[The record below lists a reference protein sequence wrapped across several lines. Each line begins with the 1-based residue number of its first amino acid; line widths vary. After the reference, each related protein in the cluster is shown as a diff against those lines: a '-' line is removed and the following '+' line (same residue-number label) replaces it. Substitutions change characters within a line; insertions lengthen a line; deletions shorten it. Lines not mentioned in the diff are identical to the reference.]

1 MKLTRVSLVGAII
14 AAGALVLS
22 GCAAGGGSEIQAG
35 TTLTAVE
42 NSAFTGANGNTADG
56 NTTYNNN
63 INYMTSSGF
72 NYYDNTPKLVKN
84 TKFGTY
90 TVVSKSPLTIK
101 YTIADGVKWSDGA
114 PVDAADMLLAW
125 AANISKYNDAKGQV
139 NFTSAAAGGG
149 LDGVTAVPKISDNN
163 KSITLVYS
171 KDFVDWETAFA
182 VGMPA
187 HIVYEEAFPAVKDAT
202 KAKAALIKAIQGD
215 DTATLVKLAK
225 VWGHGFDMTSTPSDK
240 KLLVSDGPY
249 TITKLV
255 KDQYITLTANK
266 DYNWGPLPKLS
277 QITVRFI
284 QDPTAQV
291 QALQNGE
298 VSVISGQANADT
310 VAAIKASTGIS
321 STTTPTATY
330 EHIDLTFN
338 NGGPFDP
345 ATYGGDASKA
355 LLVRQAFLKTLPRQ
369 DIVDKLIKPI
379 QSDAKLDD
387 SQTFLPGAAGYT
399 ESVANNGSADYAK
412 VDIAGA
418 KALLAQAGVTG
429 PVNVKFMYGKS
440 NTRRA
445 SEFALIQAS
454 ANQAGFNVI
463 DKGDDTWGQ
472 KLGDGTYDAVLFA
485 WQFTSL
491 AVTGTQTQIQTG
503 GGNNF
508 NGYSNK
514 DADAAFTKLTGE
526 YDATK
531 QQALLAQVD
540 KDLWADAY
548 GVTIFQFPEVTA
560 WSNKVK
566 NVSDNPLS
574 PSVFWNFFDWTST
587 TKTSTK

>member
-22 GCAAGGGSEIQAG
+22 GCAAGGGSEIQQG
-35 TTLTAVE
+35 TILTAVE

-90 TVVSKSPLTIK
+90 TVESKSPLTIK
-101 YTIADGVKWSDGA
+101 YTVADGVKWSDGT
-114 PVDAADMLLAW
+114 PVDAADMMLDW
-125 AANISKYNDAKGQV
+125 AANISKYNDPKGDV

-149 LDGVTAVPKISDNN
+149 LDLVTDVPKISDNN
-163 KSITLVYS
+163 KSVTIVYS
-171 KDFVDWETAFA
+171 KDFVDWETAFG

-187 HIVYEEAFPAVKDAT
+187 HIVYEEAFPKVKDAQ
-202 KAKAALIKAIQGD
+202 KAKDALVKAIQTD
-215 DTATLVKLAK
+215 DKATMVKLAK

-249 TITKLV
+249 QITKLV
-255 KDQYITLTANK
+255 KDQYVTLKANK

-298 VSVISGQANADT
+298 VSVISGQADADT
-310 VAAIKASTGIS
+310 VAALKASTGIS
-321 STTTPTATY
+321 QTTTSTATY

-345 ATYGGDASKA
+345 ATYGGDATKA
-355 LLVRQAFLKTLPRQ
+355 LEVRQAFLKTIPRQ

-379 QSDAKLDD
+379 QDSAKLDD
-387 SQTFLPGAAGYT
+387 SQTFLPGSAGYA
-399 ESVANNGSADYAK
+399 ESVADNGSADYAT

-418 KALLAQAGVTG
+418 KALLAQAGV
-429 PVNVKFMYGKS
+429 PNPSVKFMYGKS

-454 ANQAGFNVI
+454 AAQAGFNVI
-463 DKGDDTWGQ
+463 DAGDDTWGQ

-491 AVTGTQTQIQTG
+491 AVTGTQTQIQTD

-514 DADAAFTKLTGE
+514 DADDAFNKLTGE
-526 YDATK
+526 YDASK

-574 PSVFWNFFDWTST
+574 PSVFWNFFDWTSSV
-587 TKTSTK
+587 KTSTK

>member
-14 AAGALVLS
+14 AAGALVLT
-22 GCAAGGGSEIQAG
+22 GCAAGGGSEIQEG

-42 NSAFTGANGNTADG
+42 NSPFTSANGNTSDG

-90 TVVSKSPLTIK
+90 TVESKSPLTIK

-114 PVDAADMLLAW
+114 PVDASDLMLAW
-125 AANISKYNDAKGQV
+125 AANITKYNDPKGV
-139 NFTSAAAGGG
+139 NFTSALAGSG
-149 LDGVTAVPKISDNN
+149 LDLVTAVPKISDNN
-163 KSITLVYS
+163 KSVTLVYS
-171 KDFVDWETAFA
+171 KDFVDWETAFG

-187 HIVYEEAFPAVKDAT
+187 HIVYEEAFPKVTDAT
-202 KAKAALIKAIQGD
+202 KASAALVKAIQSD
-215 DTATLVKLAK
+215 DTATLTKLAK
-225 VWGHGFDMTSTPSDK
+225 VWGSGFNMTSTPSDK
-240 KLLVSDGPY
+240 KLLVSNGPY
-249 TITKLV
+249 QISKLV

-277 QITVRFI
+277 KITVRFI

-298 VSVISGQANADT
+298 VSIISGQATADT
-310 VAAIKASTGIS
+310 VAALKGLSGV
-321 STTTPTATY
+321 TTTTTATSTY
-330 EHIDLTFN
+330 EHVDLTFN

-345 ATYGGDASKA
+345 ATYGGDATKA
-355 LLVRQAFLKTLPRQ
+355 LEVRQAFLKTIPRQ

-379 QSDAKLDD
+379 SDTAKLDN
-387 SQTFLPGAAGYT
+387 SQTFLPGAAGYN
-399 ESVANNGSADYAK
+399 ESVAANGSADYAN

-418 KALLAQAGVTG
+418 KALLAKAGVTS
-429 PVNVKFMYGKS
+429 PTVNFMYGKS

-454 ANQAGFNVI
+454 AAQAGFNVV

-491 AVTGTQTQIQTG
+491 AVTGTQSQIQTG

-514 DADAAFTKLTGE
+514 AADDAFNTLTGE
-526 YDATK
+526 YDASK
-531 QQALLAQVD
+531 QQALLATVD
-540 KDLWADAY
+540 KTLWADAY
-548 GVTIFQFPEVTA
+548 GVTLFQFPEVTA

-566 NVSDNPLS
+566 NVSDNALS

-587 TKTSTK
+587 SKK

>member
-1 MKLTRVSLVGAII
+1 MKLTRVSLAVALV

-22 GCAAGGGSEIQAG
+22 GCAAGGGSEIQQG
-35 TTLTAVE
+35 TTLTVVE
-42 NSAFTGANGNTADG
+42 NSAFTSANGGTADG

-72 NYYDNTPKLVKN
+72 NYYDNTPKLIKN
-84 TKFGTY
+84 AKFGTY
-90 TVVSKSPLTIK
+90 KVVSKSPLTIK

-114 PVDAADMLLAW
+114 PVDASDLLLGW
-125 AANISKYNDAKGQV
+125 AANITKYNDPKGV

-163 KSITLVYS
+163 KSVTLVYS

-187 HIVYEEAFPAVKDAT
+187 HIVYEEAFPTVKDPA
-202 KAKAALIKAIQGD
+202 KASAALIKAIQKD
-215 DTATLVKLAK
+215 DTATLTKLAK
-225 VWGHGFDMTSTPSDK
+225 VWGSSFNMTSTPSDK
-240 KLLVSDGPY
+240 KLLVSNGPY

-277 QITVRFI
+277 KITVRFI

-298 VSVISGQANADT
+298 VSIISGQATADT
-310 VAAIKASTGIS
+310 VAALKGLSGV
-321 STTTPTATY
+321 TTTTTATSTY
-330 EHIDLTFN
+330 EHVDLTFN

-345 ATYGGDASKA
+345 KTYGGDAAKA
-355 LLVRQAFLKTLPRQ
+355 QMVREAFLKTVPRQ

-379 QSDAKLDD
+379 SDTAKLDN
-387 SQTFLPGAAGYT
+387 SQTFLPGAAGYS
-399 ESVANNGSADYAK
+399 ESAASNGSADYAK

-418 KALLAQAGVTG
+418 KALLAKAGVTT
-429 PVNVKFMYGKS
+429 PVDVKFMYGKS

-454 ANQAGFNVI
+454 ALQAGFNVI

-491 AVTGTQTQIQTG
+491 AVTGVQPQVQTG

-508 NGYSNK
+508 SGYSNK
-514 DADAAFTKLTGE
+514 DVDAAFTTLTGE
-526 YDATK
+526 YDASK
-531 QQALLAQVD
+531 QRALLTQVD
-540 KDLWADAY
+540 KQLWADAY
-548 GVTIFQFPEVTA
+548 GVTLFQFPEVTA
-560 WSNKVK
+560 WSSKVK
-566 NVSDNPLS
+566 NVSDNALS

-587 TKTSTK
+587 SKK

>member
-1 MKLTRVSLVGAII
+1 MKLTRVSLVAIV
-14 AAGALVLS
+14 AAGALALA
-22 GCAAGGGSEIQAG
+22 GCAAGGGSEIQTG

-42 NSAFTGANGNTADG
+42 NSPFTSANGGTADG

-63 INYMTSSGF
+63 INYMTSSGW

-101 YTIADGVKWSDGA
+101 YTITDGVKWSDGT
-114 PVDAADMLLAW
+114 PVDASDMLLAW
-125 AANISKYNDAKGQV
+125 AANISKYNDAKGKV

-149 LDGVTAVPKISDNN
+149 LDLVTSVPKISDNN
-163 KSITLVYS
+163 KSLTLVYS

-187 HIVYEEAFPAVKDAT
+187 HIVYEEAFPKVTDAT
-202 KAKAALIKAIQGD
+202 KAKDAVVKAIQGD
-215 DTATLVKLAK
+215 DEATLVKLAK
-225 VWGHGFDMTSTPSDK
+225 VWGSSFNMTSTPTDK
-240 KLLVSDGPY
+240 KLLVSNGPY
-249 TITKLV
+249 VISKLV

-277 QITVRFI
+277 KITVRFI

-298 VSVISGQANADT
+298 VSVISGQATADT
-310 VAAIKASTGIS
+310 VAALKGLSGV
-321 STTTPTATY
+321 TTTTTATSTY
-330 EHIDLTFN
+330 EHVDLTFN

-345 ATYGGDASKA
+345 ATYGGDATKA
-355 LLVRQAFLKTLPRQ
+355 LEVRQAFLKTIPRQ

-379 QSDAKLDD
+379 SDTAKLDD
-387 SQTFLPGAAGYT
+387 SQTILPGAAGYDET
-399 ESVANNGSADYAK
+399 VKANGSADYAK
-412 VDIAGA
+412 VDIEGA
-418 KALLAQAGVTG
+418 KALLAKAGVTN
-429 PVNVKFMYGKS
+429 PSVKFMYGKS

-454 ANQAGFNVI
+454 AKEAGINVI
-463 DKGDDTWGQ
+463 DAGDDTWGQ

-514 DADAAFTKLTGE
+514 TADTAFETLTGE
-526 YDATK
+526 YDASK
-531 QQALLAQVD
+531 QQALLAQID
-540 KDLWADAY
+540 KELWSDAY

-560 WSNKVK
+560 FSDKVK

-587 TKTSTK
+587 SKK

>member
-1 MKLTRVSLVGAII
+1 VAIV
-14 AAGALVLS
+14 AAGALALA
-22 GCAAGGGSEIQAG
+22 GCAAGGGSEIQTG

-42 NSAFTGANGNTADG
+42 NSPFTSANGGTADG

-63 INYMTSSGF
+63 INYMTSSGW

-101 YTIADGVKWSDGA
+101 YTITDGVKWSDGT
-114 PVDAADMLLAW
+114 PVDASDMLLAW
-125 AANISKYNDAKGQV
+125 AANISKYNDAKGKV

-149 LDGVTAVPKISDNN
+149 LDLVTSVPKISDNN
-163 KSITLVYS
+163 KSLTLVYS

-187 HIVYEEAFPAVKDAT
+187 HIVYEEAFPKVTDAT
-202 KAKAALIKAIQGD
+202 KAKDAVVKAIQGD
-215 DTATLVKLAK
+215 DEATLVKLAK
-225 VWGHGFDMTSTPSDK
+225 VWGSSFNMTSTPTDK
-240 KLLVSDGPY
+240 KLLVSNGPY
-249 TITKLV
+249 VISKLV

-277 QITVRFI
+277 KITVRFI

-298 VSVISGQANADT
+298 VSVISGQATADT
-310 VAAIKASTGIS
+310 VAALKGLSGV
-321 STTTPTATY
+321 TTTTTATSTY
-330 EHIDLTFN
+330 EHVDLTFN

-345 ATYGGDASKA
+345 ATYGGDATKA
-355 LLVRQAFLKTLPRQ
+355 LEVRQAFLKTIPRQ

-379 QSDAKLDD
+379 SDTAKLDD
-387 SQTFLPGAAGYT
+387 SQTILPGAAGYDET
-399 ESVANNGSADYAK
+399 VKANGSADYAK
-412 VDIAGA
+412 VDIEGA
-418 KALLAQAGVTG
+418 KALLAKAGVTN
-429 PVNVKFMYGKS
+429 PSVKFMYGKS

-454 ANQAGFNVI
+454 AKEAGINVI
-463 DKGDDTWGQ
+463 DAGDDTWGQ

-514 DADAAFTKLTGE
+514 TADTAFETLTGE
-526 YDATK
+526 YDASK
-531 QQALLAQVD
+531 QQALLAQID
-540 KDLWADAY
+540 KELWSDAY

-560 WSNKVK
+560 FSDKVK

-587 TKTSTK
+587 SKK

>member
-1 MKLTRVSLVGAII
+1 LKLTRVSLVAIV
-14 AAGALVLS
+14 AAGALALA
-22 GCAAGGGSEIQAG
+22 GCAAGGGSEIQTG

-42 NSAFTGANGNTADG
+42 NSPFTSANGGTADG

-101 YTIADGVKWSDGA
+101 YTIGDGVKWSDGA
-114 PVDAADMLLAW
+114 PVDAADLLLGW
-125 AANISKYNDAKGQV
+125 AANISKYNDAKGKV

-149 LDGVTAVPKISDNN
+149 LDLVTAVPKVSDND

-187 HIVYEEAFPAVKDAT
+187 HVVYEEAFPKVTDAT
-202 KAKAALIKAIQGD
+202 KAKAAVIKAIQSD

-225 VWGHGFDMTSTPSDK
+225 VWGSSFNMTSTPTDK
-240 KLLVSDGPY
+240 KLLVSNGPY
-249 TITKLV
+249 TISKLV
-255 KDQYITLTANK
+255 KDQYVTLTANK

-277 QITVRFI
+277 KITVRFI

-298 VSVISGQANADT
+298 VSVISGQATADT
-310 VAAIKASTGIS
+310 VAALKGLSGV
-321 STTTPTATY
+321 TTTTTATSTY

-345 ATYGGDASKA
+345 ATYGGDATKA
-355 LLVRQAFLKTLPRQ
+355 LEVRQAFLKTIPRQ

-379 QSDAKLDD
+379 SDTAKLDD
-387 SQTFLPGAAGYT
+387 SQTILPGAAGYD
-399 ESVANNGSADYAK
+399 ESVKSNGSADYAK
-412 VDIAGA
+412 VDIEGA
-418 KALLAQAGVTG
+418 KALLAKAGVTN
-429 PVNVKFMYGKS
+429 PSVKFMYGKS

-445 SEFALIQAS
+445 SEFALVQAS
-454 ANQAGFNVI
+454 AAQAGFNVI
-463 DKGDDTWGQ
+463 DAGDDTWGQ

-514 DADAAFTKLTGE
+514 DADDAFNTLTGE
-526 YDATK
+526 YDASK
-531 QQALLAQVD
+531 QQALLAQID
-540 KDLWADAY
+540 KDLWTDAY

-560 WSNKVK
+560 FSDKVK

-574 PSVFWNFFDWTST
+574 PSVFWNFFDWTS
-587 TKTSTK
+587 STKK

>member
-1 MKLTRVSLVGAII
+1 VALV

-22 GCAAGGGSEIQAG
+22 GCAAGGGSEIQQG

-42 NSAFTGANGNTADG
+42 NSPFTSANGNTADG

-63 INYMTSSGF
+63 INYMTSSSW

-114 PVDAADMLLAW
+114 PVDASDMMLAW
-125 AANISKYNDAKGQV
+125 AANISKYNDPKGV

-149 LDGVTAVPKISDNN
+149 LDLVTAVPKISDNN

-187 HIVYEEAFPAVKDAT
+187 HIVYEEAFPKVTDN
-202 KAKAALIKAIQGD
+202 AKASTALVKAIQSD
-215 DTATLVKLAK
+215 DTATLTKLAK
-225 VWGHGFDMTSTPSDK
+225 VWGSGFNMTSTPSDK
-240 KLLVSDGPY
+240 KLLVSNGPY
-249 TITKLV
+249 TISKLV
-255 KDQYITLTANK
+255 KDQYITLVANK

-277 QITVRFI
+277 KITVRFI

-298 VSVISGQANADT
+298 VSVISGQATADT
-310 VAAIKASTGIS
+310 VAALKGLSGV
-321 STTTPTATY
+321 TTTTTATSTY

-345 ATYGGDASKA
+345 KTYGGDADKA
-355 LLVRQAFLKTLPRQ
+355 KMVREAFLKTIPRQ

-379 QSDAKLDD
+379 SDTAKLDN
-387 SQTFLPGAAGYT
+387 SQTFLPGAAGYD
-399 ESVANNGSADYAK
+399 ESVAQNGSADYAK

-418 KALLAQAGVTG
+418 KALLAQAGVTS
-429 PVNVKFMYGKS
+429 PSVRFMYGKS

-454 ANQAGFNVI
+454 ATQAGFNVI
-463 DKGDDTWGQ
+463 DAGDDTWGQ

-491 AVTGTQTQIQTG
+491 AVTGTQSQIQTA

-514 DADAAFTKLTGE
+514 DADDAFKTLTGE
-526 YDATK
+526 YDASK
-531 QQALLAQVD
+531 QQALLARVD
-540 KDLWADAY
+540 KDLWSDAY
-548 GVTIFQFPEVTA
+548 GVTLFQFPEVTA
-560 WSNKVK
+560 WSDKVK

-587 TKTSTK
+587 SKK

>member
-1 MKLTRVSLVGAII
+1 MKLTRVSLVAIV
-14 AAGALVLS
+14 AAGALALA
-22 GCAAGGGSEIQAG
+22 GCAAGGGSEIQTG

-42 NSAFTGANGNTADG
+42 NSPFTSANGGTADG

-63 INYMTSSGF
+63 INYMTSSGW

-101 YTIADGVKWSDGA
+101 YTITDGVKWSDGT
-114 PVDAADMLLAW
+114 PVDASDMLLAW
-125 AANISKYNDAKGQV
+125 AANITKYNDAKGKV

-149 LDGVTAVPKISDNN
+149 LDLVTAVPKISDSK
-163 KSITLVYS
+163 KSLTLVYS

-187 HIVYEEAFPAVKDAT
+187 HIVYEEAFPKVTDAT
-202 KAKAALIKAIQGD
+202 KAKDALVKAIQGD
-215 DTATLVKLAK
+215 DAVALVKLAK
-225 VWGHGFDMTSTPSDK
+225 VWGSSFNMTSTPTDK
-240 KLLVSDGPY
+240 KLLVSNGPY
-249 TITKLV
+249 VISKLV

-266 DYNWGPLPKLS
+266 DYSWGPLPKLS
-277 QITVRFI
+277 KITVRFI

-298 VSVISGQANADT
+298 VSIISGQATADT
-310 VAAIKASTGIS
+310 VAALKGLSGV
-321 STTTPTATY
+321 TTTTTSTSTY
-330 EHIDLTFN
+330 EHVDLTFN

-345 ATYGGDASKA
+345 ATYGGDATKA
-355 LLVRQAFLKTLPRQ
+355 LEVREAFLKTIPRQ
-369 DIVDKLIKPI
+369 DIIDKLIKPI
-379 QSDAKLDD
+379 SDTAKLDD
-387 SQTFLPGAAGYT
+387 SQTILPGAAGYD
-399 ESVANNGSADYAK
+399 ESVKANGSADYAK
-412 VDIAGA
+412 VDIEGA
-418 KALLAQAGVTG
+418 KALLAKAGVTS
-429 PVNVKFMYGKS
+429 PSVKFMYGKS

-454 ANQAGFNVI
+454 AKQAGFNVI
-463 DKGDDTWGQ
+463 DAGDDTWGQ

-508 NGYSNK
+508 NGYANK
-514 DADAAFTKLTGE
+514 SVDTAFTTLTGE
-526 YDATK
+526 YDASK
-531 QQALLAQVD
+531 QQALLAQID
-540 KDLWADAY
+540 KSLWTDAY

-560 WSNKVK
+560 FSDKVK

-574 PSVFWNFFDWTST
+574 PSVFWNFFDWTS
-587 TKTSTK
+587 STKK

>member
-1 MKLTRVSLVGAII
+1 MKLTRVSLVAIV
-14 AAGALVLS
+14 AAGALALA
-22 GCAAGGGSEIQAG
+22 GCAAGGGSEIQTG

-42 NSAFTGANGNTADG
+42 NSPFTSANGGTADG

-63 INYMTSSGF
+63 INYMTSSGW

-101 YTIADGVKWSDGA
+101 YTITDGVKWSDGT
-114 PVDAADMLLAW
+114 PVDASDMLLAW
-125 AANISKYNDAKGQV
+125 AANITKYNDAKGKV

-149 LDGVTAVPKISDNN
+149 LDLVTAVPKISDSK
-163 KSITLVYS
+163 KSLTLVYS

-187 HIVYEEAFPAVKDAT
+187 HIVYEEAFPKVTDAT
-202 KAKAALIKAIQGD
+202 KAKDALVKAIQGD
-215 DTATLVKLAK
+215 DAVALVKLAK
-225 VWGHGFDMTSTPSDK
+225 VWGSSFNMTSTPTDK
-240 KLLVSDGPY
+240 KLLVSNGPY
-249 TITKLV
+249 VISKLV

-277 QITVRFI
+277 KITVRFI

-298 VSVISGQANADT
+298 VSIISGQATADT
-310 VAAIKASTGIS
+310 VAALKGLSGV
-321 STTTPTATY
+321 TTTTTSTSTY
-330 EHIDLTFN
+330 EHVDLTFN

-345 ATYGGDASKA
+345 ATYGGDATKA
-355 LLVRQAFLKTLPRQ
+355 LEVREAFLKTIPRQ
-369 DIVDKLIKPI
+369 DIIDKLIKPI
-379 QSDAKLDD
+379 SDTAKLDD
-387 SQTFLPGAAGYT
+387 SQTILPGAAGYD
-399 ESVANNGSADYAK
+399 ESVKANGSADYAK
-412 VDIAGA
+412 VDIEGA
-418 KALLAQAGVTG
+418 KALLAKAGVTS
-429 PVNVKFMYGKS
+429 PSVKFMYGKS

-454 ANQAGFNVI
+454 AKQAGFNVI
-463 DKGDDTWGQ
+463 DAGDDTWGQ

-508 NGYSNK
+508 NGYANK
-514 DADAAFTKLTGE
+514 SVDTAFTTLTGE
-526 YDATK
+526 YDASK
-531 QQALLAQVD
+531 QQALLAQID
-540 KDLWADAY
+540 KSLWTDAY

-560 WSNKVK
+560 FSDKVK

-574 PSVFWNFFDWTST
+574 PSVFWNFFDWTS
-587 TKTSTK
+587 STKK

>member
-1 MKLTRVSLVGAII
+1 LKLTRVSLVAIV
-14 AAGALVLS
+14 AAGALALA
-22 GCAAGGGSEIQAG
+22 GCAAGGGSEIQTG

-42 NSAFTGANGNTADG
+42 NSPFTSANGGTADG

-63 INYMTSSGF
+63 INYMTSSGW

-101 YTIADGVKWSDGA
+101 YTITDGVKWSDGT
-114 PVDAADMLLAW
+114 PVDASDMLLAW
-125 AANISKYNDAKGQV
+125 AANISKYNDAKGKV

-149 LDGVTAVPKISDNN
+149 LDSVTAVPKISDNN
-163 KSITLVYS
+163 KSLTLVYS

-187 HIVYEEAFPAVKDAT
+187 HIVYEEAFPKVTDAT
-202 KAKAALIKAIQGD
+202 KAKDALVKAIQGD
-215 DTATLVKLAK
+215 DEATLVKLAK
-225 VWGHGFDMTSTPSDK
+225 VWGSSFNMTSTPSDK
-240 KLLVSDGPY
+240 KLLVSNGPY
-249 TITKLV
+249 VISKLV

-277 QITVRFI
+277 KITVRFI

-298 VSVISGQANADT
+298 VSVISGQATADT
-310 VAAIKASTGIS
+310 VAALKGLSGV
-321 STTTPTATY
+321 TTTTTSTSTY
-330 EHIDLTFN
+330 EHVDLTFN

-345 ATYGGDASKA
+345 ATYGGDATKA
-355 LLVRQAFLKTLPRQ
+355 LEVRQAFLKTLPRQ
-369 DIVDKLIKPI
+369 DIIDKLIKPI
-379 QSDAKLDD
+379 SDTAKLDD
-387 SQTFLPGAAGYT
+387 SQTILPGAAGYE
-399 ESVANNGSADYAK
+399 ESVKANGSADYAK
-412 VDIAGA
+412 VDIEGA
-418 KALLAQAGVTG
+418 KALLAKAGVTS
-429 PVNVKFMYGKS
+429 PSVKFMYGKS

-454 ANQAGFNVI
+454 AAQAGFNVI
-463 DKGDDTWGQ
+463 DAGDDTWGQ

-514 DADAAFTKLTGE
+514 DADAAFEKLTGE
-526 YDATK
+526 YDASK
-531 QQALLAQVD
+531 QQALLAQID
-540 KDLWADAY
+540 KDLWDDAY

-560 WSNKVK
+560 FSDKVK

-574 PSVFWNFFDWTST
+574 PSVFWNFFDWTS
-587 TKTSTK
+587 STKK

>member
-1 MKLTRVSLVGAII
+1 LKLTRVSLVGAII

-22 GCAAGGGSEIQAG
+22 GCAAGGGSEIQEG

-42 NSAFTGANGNTADG
+42 NSPFTSANGNTSDG

-84 TKFGTY
+84 TKFGKY
-90 TVVSKSPLTIK
+90 TVESKSPLTIK
-101 YTIADGVKWSDGA
+101 YTIADGVKWSDGT

-125 AANISKYNDAKGQV
+125 AANISKYNDPKGEV
-139 NFTSAAAGGG
+139 NFTSAVAGSG
-149 LDGVTAVPKISDNN
+149 LDLVTDVPKISDNN
-163 KSITLVYS
+163 KSLTLVYS
-171 KDFVDWETAFA
+171 KDFVDWETAFG

-187 HIVYEEAFPAVKDAT
+187 HIVYEEAFPKVTDAQKAKDA
-202 KAKAALIKAIQGD
+202 LVKAIQKD
-215 DTATLVKLAK
+215 DTATLKKLAK
-225 VWGHGFDMTSTPSDK
+225 VWGSGFNMTSTPSDK
-240 KLLVSDGPY
+240 KLLVSNGPY

-255 KDQYITLTANK
+255 KDQYVTLTANK
-266 DYNWGPLPKLS
+266 AYNWGPLPKLS
-277 QITVRFI
+277 KITVRFI

-298 VSVISGQANADT
+298 VSVISGQATADT
-310 VAAIKASTGIS
+310 VSALKGLSGVS
-321 STTTPTATY
+321 STTTATATY
-330 EHIDLTFN
+330 EHVDLTFN

-345 ATYGGDASKA
+345 ATYGGDADKA
-355 LLVRQAFLKTLPRQ
+355 KMVREAFLKTIPRQ

-379 QSDAKLDD
+379 SDTAKLDD
-387 SQTFLPGAAGYT
+387 SQTFLPGAAGYS
-399 ESVANNGSADYAK
+399 ESVAANGSADYAK
-412 VDIAGA
+412 VDIEGA
-418 KALLAQAGVTG
+418 KALLAQAGVTN
-429 PVNVKFMYGKS
+429 PSVRFMYGKS

-454 ANQAGFNVI
+454 AAQAGFNVI
-463 DKGDDTWGQ
+463 DAGDDTWGQ

-491 AVTGTQTQIQTG
+491 SVTGTQSQIQTN

-514 DADAAFTKLTGE
+514 DADDAFNKLTGE
-526 YDATK
+526 YDASK
-531 QQALLAQVD
+531 QQALLAQID
-540 KDLWADAY
+540 KDLWDDAY

-560 WSNKVK
+560 WSDKVK

-587 TKTSTK
+587 VKSSTN

>member
-1 MKLTRVSLVGAII
+1 VAIV
-14 AAGALVLS
+14 AAGALALA
-22 GCAAGGGSEIQAG
+22 GCAAGGGSEIQTG

-42 NSAFTGANGNTADG
+42 NSPFTSANGGTADG

-114 PVDAADMLLAW
+114 PVDAADLLLGW
-125 AANISKYNDAKGQV
+125 AANISKYNDAKGKV

-149 LDGVTAVPKISDNN
+149 LDLVTAVPKVSDND

-187 HIVYEEAFPAVKDAT
+187 HVVYEEAFPKVTDAT
-202 KAKAALIKAIQGD
+202 KAKAAVIKAIQSD

-225 VWGHGFDMTSTPSDK
+225 VWGSSFNMTSTPTDK
-240 KLLVSDGPY
+240 KLLVSNGPY
-249 TITKLV
+249 TISKLV
-255 KDQYITLTANK
+255 KDQYVTLTANK

-277 QITVRFI
+277 KITVRFI

-298 VSVISGQANADT
+298 VSVISGQATADT
-310 VAAIKASTGIS
+310 VAALKGLSGV
-321 STTTPTATY
+321 TTTTTATSTY

-345 ATYGGDASKA
+345 ATYGGDATKA
-355 LLVRQAFLKTLPRQ
+355 LEVRQAFLKTIPRQ

-379 QSDAKLDD
+379 SDTAKLDD
-387 SQTFLPGAAGYT
+387 SQTILPGAAGYD
-399 ESVANNGSADYAK
+399 ESVKSNGSADYAK
-412 VDIAGA
+412 VDIEGA
-418 KALLAQAGVTG
+418 KALLAKAGVTN
-429 PVNVKFMYGKS
+429 PSVKFMYGKS

-445 SEFALIQAS
+445 SEFALVQAS
-454 ANQAGFNVI
+454 AAQAGFNVI
-463 DKGDDTWGQ
+463 DAGDDTWGQ

-514 DADAAFTKLTGE
+514 DADDAFNTLTGE
-526 YDATK
+526 YDASK
-531 QQALLAQVD
+531 QQALLAQID
-540 KDLWADAY
+540 KDLWTDAY

-560 WSNKVK
+560 FSDKVK

-574 PSVFWNFFDWTST
+574 PSVFWNFFDWTS
-587 TKTSTK
+587 STKK

>member
-1 MKLTRVSLVGAII
+1 MKLTRVSLVAIV
-14 AAGALVLS
+14 AAGALALA
-22 GCAAGGGSEIQAG
+22 GCAAGGGSEIQTG

-42 NSAFTGANGNTADG
+42 NSPFTSANGGTADG

-63 INYMTSSGF
+63 INYMTSSGW

-101 YTIADGVKWSDGA
+101 YTITDGVKWSDGT

-125 AANISKYNDAKGQV
+125 AANISKYNDAKGKV

-149 LDGVTAVPKISDNN
+149 LDSVTAVPKISDNN
-163 KSITLVYS
+163 KSLTLVYS

-187 HIVYEEAFPAVKDAT
+187 HIVYEEAFPKVTDAT
-202 KAKAALIKAIQGD
+202 KAKDALVKAIQGD

-225 VWGHGFDMTSTPSDK
+225 VWGSSFNMTSTPSDK
-240 KLLVSDGPY
+240 KLLVSNGPY
-249 TITKLV
+249 VISKLV
-255 KDQYITLTANK
+255 KDQYVTLTANK

-277 QITVRFI
+277 KITVRFI

-298 VSVISGQANADT
+298 VSVISGQATADT
-310 VAAIKASTGIS
+310 VAALKGLSGV
-321 STTTPTATY
+321 TTTTTSTSTY

-345 ATYGGDASKA
+345 ATYGGDATKA
-355 LLVRQAFLKTLPRQ
+355 LEVRQAFLKTIPRQ
-369 DIVDKLIKPI
+369 DIIDKLIKPI
-379 QSDAKLDD
+379 SDTAKLDD
-387 SQTFLPGAAGYT
+387 SQTILPGAAGYDET
-399 ESVANNGSADYAK
+399 VKANGSADYAK
-412 VDIAGA
+412 VDIEGA
-418 KALLAQAGVTG
+418 KALLAKAGVTS
-429 PVNVKFMYGKS
+429 PSVKFMYGKS

-454 ANQAGFNVI
+454 AKEAGFNVI
-463 DKGDDTWGQ
+463 DAGDDTWGQ

-514 DADAAFTKLTGE
+514 DADDAFNTLTGE
-526 YDATK
+526 YDASK
-531 QQALLAQVD
+531 QQALLAQID
-540 KDLWADAY
+540 KDLWSDAY

-560 WSNKVK
+560 FSDKVK

-574 PSVFWNFFDWTST
+574 PSVFWNFFDWTS
-587 TKTSTK
+587 STKK

>member
-1 MKLTRVSLVGAII
+1 LKLTRVSLVAIV
-14 AAGALVLS
+14 AAGALALA
-22 GCAAGGGSEIQAG
+22 GCAAGGGSEIQTG

-42 NSAFTGANGNTADG
+42 NSPFTSANGNTADG

-84 TKFGTY
+84 SKFGTY

-114 PVDAADMLLAW
+114 PVDAADLLLAW
-125 AANISKYNDAKGQV
+125 AANITKYNSEKGV

-149 LDGVTAVPKISDNN
+149 LDFVTDVPKISDNN
-163 KSITLVYS
+163 KSVTLVYS

-187 HIVYEEAFPAVKDAT
+187 HIVYEEAFPNVKDAT
-202 KAKAALIKAIQGD
+202 KAKAALVKAIQGD
-215 DTATLVKLAK
+215 DTTTLTKLAK
-225 VWGHGFDMTSTPSDK
+225 VWGSGFNMTSTPTDK
-240 KLLVSDGPY
+240 KLLVSNGPY
-249 TITKLV
+249 VISKLV

-277 QITVRFI
+277 KITVRFI

-298 VSVISGQANADT
+298 VSIISGQATADT
-310 VAAIKASTGIS
+310 VAALKDLKGV
-321 STTTPTATY
+321 TTTTTATGSY
-330 EHIDLTFN
+330 EHVDLTFN

-345 ATYGGDASKA
+345 ATYGGDATKA
-355 LLVRQAFLKTLPRQ
+355 LEVRQAFLKTIPRQ

-379 QSDAKLDD
+379 SDTAKLDD
-387 SQTFLPGAAGYT
+387 SQTILPGAAGYA
-399 ESVANNGSADYAK
+399 ESVKSNGSADYAK
-412 VDIAGA
+412 VDIEGA
-418 KALLAQAGVTG
+418 KALLAKAGVTN
-429 PVNVKFMYGKS
+429 PSVRFMYGKS

-454 ANQAGFNVI
+454 ATQAGFNVI
-463 DKGDDTWGQ
+463 DAGDDTWGQ

-491 AVTGTQTQIQTG
+491 AVTGGQSQFQTG

-514 DADAAFTKLTGE
+514 DVDAAYEKLAGE
-526 YDATK
+526 YDASK
-531 QQALLAQVD
+531 QQALLGQID
-540 KDLWADAY
+540 KAAWSDAY
-548 GVTIFQFPEVTA
+548 AVTIFQFPEVTA
-560 WSNKVK
+560 WSDKVK

-574 PSVFWNFFDWTST
+574 PSVFWNFFDWTS
-587 TKTSTK
+587 STKK

>member
-22 GCAAGGGSEIQAG
+22 GCAAGGGSEIQQG

-42 NSAFTGANGNTADG
+42 NSAFTSANGNTADG

-101 YTIADGVKWSDGA
+101 YTVADGVKWSDGT
-114 PVDAADMLLAW
+114 PVDAADLMLDW
-125 AANISKYNDAKGQV
+125 AANISKYNDAKGDV

-149 LDGVTAVPKISDNN
+149 LDLVTAVPKISDNN
-163 KSITLVYS
+163 KSVTIVYS
-171 KDFVDWETAFA
+171 KDFVDWETAFG

-187 HIVYEEAFPAVKDAT
+187 HIVYEEAFPSVKDAT
-202 KAKAALIKAIQGD
+202 TAKNDLIKAVQGN
-215 DTATLVKLAK
+215 DTATLKKLAK
-225 VWGHGFDMTSTPSDK
+225 VWGSGYNMTSTPSDK
-240 KLLVSDGPY
+240 KLLVSNGPY
-249 TITKLV
+249 VISKLV

-277 QITVRFI
+277 KITVRFI

-298 VSVISGQANADT
+298 VSVISGQADADT
-310 VAAIKASTGIS
+310 VAALKGLSGVS
-321 STTTPTATY
+321 STTTATSTY

-345 ATYGGDASKA
+345 ATYGGDADKA
-355 LLVRQAFLKTLPRQ
+355 KLVREAFLKTIPRQ

-379 QSDAKLDD
+379 QADAKLDD
-387 SQTFLPGAAGYT
+387 SQTILPGAAGYAET
-399 ESVANNGSADYAK
+399 VANNGSADYAK
-412 VDIAGA
+412 VDIEGA
-418 KALLAQAGVTG
+418 KALLAQAGVTN
-429 PVNVKFMYGKS
+429 PSVKFMYGKS

-454 ANQAGFNVI
+454 ATQAGFNVI
-463 DKGDDTWGQ
+463 DAGDDTWGQ

-514 DADAAFTKLTGE
+514 DADTAFNTLTGE
-526 YDATK
+526 YDASK

-540 KDLWADAY
+540 KDLWSDAY

-587 TKTSTK
+587 AKK

>member
-1 MKLTRVSLVGAII
+1 MKLTRVSLVGAIV
-14 AAGALVLS
+14 AAGALVLA

-42 NSAFTGANGNTADG
+42 NSAFTAANGNTGDG
-56 NTTYNNN
+56 NSTYNNN
-63 INYMTSSGF
+63 INYMTSSWF
-72 NYYDNTPKLVKN
+72 NYYDNTPKLIKN
-84 TKFGTY
+84 TKFGSY

-101 YTIADGVKWSDGA
+101 YTIADGVKWSDGTS
-114 PVDAADMLLAW
+114 VDAADLLLDW
-125 AANISKYNDAKGQV
+125 AANISKYNDPKGDV
-139 NFTSAAAGGG
+139 NFTSANAGTG
-149 LDGVTAVPKISDNN
+149 LDGVTAVPKISDNG
-163 KSITLVYS
+163 KSLTLVYS
-171 KDFVDWETAFA
+171 KDYVDWETALPS
-182 VGMPA
+182 GMMPA
-187 HIVYEEAFPAVKDAT
+187 HIAYEEAFPKVTDAT
-202 KAKAALIKAIQGD
+202 KAKDALIKAIQSD
-215 DTATLVKLAK
+215 DTTTLKAVAK
-225 VWGHGFDMTSTPSDK
+225 VWGSSWAFTSTPSDA
-240 KLLVSDGPY
+240 KLLVADGPY
-249 TITKLV
+249 VISKLV
-255 KDQYITLTANK
+255 KDQYITLVANK

-277 QITVRFI
+277 KITVRFI

-298 VSVISGQANADT
+298 VSVISGQATADT
-310 VAAIKASTGIS
+310 VAALKGLSGV
-321 STTTPTATY
+321 TTTTTSTSTY

-345 ATYGGDASKA
+345 ATYGGDAAKA
-355 LLVRQAFLKTLPRQ
+355 KLVREAFLKTIPRQ

-379 QSDAKLDD
+379 SDTAKLDD
-387 SQTFLPGAAGYT
+387 SQTILPGAAGYS
-399 ESVANNGSADYAK
+399 EAVAANGSADYAK

-418 KALLAQAGVTG
+418 KALLAQAGVTA

-445 SEFALIQAS
+445 SEFALIQSS
-454 ANQAGFNVI
+454 ATQAGFNVI
-463 DKGDDTWGQ
+463 DAGDDTWSS

-491 AVTGTQTQIQTG
+491 AVTGTQSQLQTG

-514 DADAAFTKLTGE
+514 DVDKAFTTLTGE
-526 YDATK
+526 YDASK
-531 QQALLAQVD
+531 QQALLAQID
-540 KDLWADAY
+540 KDVWSDAY

-560 WSNKVK
+560 FSNKVK

-587 TKTSTK
+587 SKK

>member
-42 NSAFTGANGNTADG
+42 NSAFTAYNSNTADG
-56 NTTYNNN
+56 NTTYNGN
-63 INYMTSSGF
+63 ITYMTSSWF

-101 YTIADGVKWSDGA
+101 YTIADGVKWSDGT
-114 PVDAADMLLAW
+114 PVDAADLLLDW
-125 AANISKYNDAKGQV
+125 AANISKYNDAKGAV
-139 NFTSAAAGGG
+139 NFTSAAAGTG
-149 LDGVTAVPKISDNN
+149 LDGVTAVPKLSDNN
-163 KSITLVYS
+163 KTMTMVYS
-171 KDFVDWETAFA
+171 KDFVDWETALPSA
-182 VGMPA
+182 MMPA
-187 HIVYEEAFPAVKDAT
+187 HIVYEEAFPKTTDAT
-202 KAKAALIKAIQGD
+202 KAKAAVIKAIQGD
-215 DTATLVKLAK
+215 DSATMAKLAK
-225 VWGHGFDMTSTPSDK
+225 VWGSGYNMTSTPSDA
-240 KLLVSDGPY
+240 KLLVSNGPY
-249 TITKLV
+249 IITKLV

-266 DYNWGPLPKLS
+266 DFNWGPLPKLS
-277 QITVRFI
+277 KITVRFI

-298 VSVISGQANADT
+298 VSVISGQATADT
-310 VAAIKASTGIS
+310 VSALKGLSGVS
-321 STTTPTATY
+321 STTTATSTY

-345 ATYGGDASKA
+345 ATYGGDADKA
-355 LLVRQAFLKTLPRQ
+355 KLVREAFLKTIPRQ
-369 DIVDKLIKPI
+369 DIIDKLIKPI
-379 QSDAKLDD
+379 SDSAKLDD
-387 SQTFLPGAAGYT
+387 SQTILPGAAGYAET
-399 ESVANNGSADYAK
+399 VANNGSADYAK

-418 KALLAQAGVTG
+418 KALLAQAGVTS
-429 PVNVKFMYGKS
+429 PSVKFMYGKS

-454 ANQAGFNVI
+454 AAQAGINVI
-463 DKGDDTWGQ
+463 DAGDDNWGQ

-491 AVTGTQTQIQTG
+491 AVTGTQSQIQTG

-514 DADAAFTKLTGE
+514 DADDAFNKLTGE
-526 YDATK
+526 YDASK

-540 KDLWADAY
+540 KVLWSDAY

-560 WSNKVK
+560 WSDKVK

-574 PSVFWNFFDWTST
+574 PSVFWNYFDWTST
-587 TKTSTK
+587 QKSSTK

>member
-1 MKLTRVSLVGAII
+1 LKLTRVSLVGAII

-22 GCAAGGGSEIQAG
+22 GCAAGGGSEIQQG

-42 NSAFTGANGNTADG
+42 NSPFTSANGNTADG

-63 INYMTSSGF
+63 INYMTSSAF

-114 PVDAADMLLAW
+114 PVDAADLMLDW
-125 AANISKYNDAKGQV
+125 AANISKYNDPKGDV
-139 NFTSAAAGGG
+139 NFTSAVAGGG
-149 LDGVTAVPKISDNN
+149 LDLVTAVPKISDNN
-163 KSITLVYS
+163 KSVTIVYS
-171 KDFVDWETAFA
+171 KDFVDWETAFG

-202 KAKAALIKAIQGD
+202 KAKTALIKAIQGD
-215 DTATLVKLAK
+215 DTATLKKLAK
-225 VWGHGFDMTSTPSDK
+225 VWGSSFNMTSTPSDK
-240 KLLVSDGPY
+240 KLLVSNGPY

-277 QITVRFI
+277 KITVRFI

-298 VSVISGQANADT
+298 VSVISGQADADT
-310 VAAIKASTGIS
+310 VAAIKNSTGIS
-321 STTTPTATY
+321 STTTATATY

-345 ATYGGDASKA
+345 ATYGGDADKA
-355 LLVRQAFLKTLPRQ
+355 KLVRQAFLKVLPRQ

-379 QSDAKLDD
+379 SSDAKLDD
-387 SQTFLPGAAGYT
+387 SQTFLPGQAGYE
-399 ESVANNGSADYAK
+399 ESVKNNGSADYAK
-412 VDIAGA
+412 VDVEGA

-463 DKGDDTWGQ
+463 DAGDDTWGQ

-491 AVTGTQTQIQTG
+491 AVTGTQAQIQTG

-514 DADAAFTKLTGE
+514 DADDAFKTLTGE
-526 YDATK
+526 YDASK

-540 KDLWADAY
+540 KALWDDAY

-587 TKTSTK
+587 SKK

>member
-1 MKLTRVSLVGAII
+1 LKLTRVSLVAIV
-14 AAGALVLS
+14 AAGALALA
-22 GCAAGGGSEIQAG
+22 GCAAGGGSEIQTG

-42 NSAFTGANGNTADG
+42 NSPFTSANGGTADG

-63 INYMTSSGF
+63 INYMTSSGW

-101 YTIADGVKWSDGA
+101 YTITDGVKWSDGT
-114 PVDAADMLLAW
+114 PVDASDMLLAW
-125 AANISKYNDAKGQV
+125 AANISKYNDAKGKV

-149 LDGVTAVPKISDNN
+149 LDSVTAVPKISDNN
-163 KSITLVYS
+163 KSLTLVYS

-187 HIVYEEAFPAVKDAT
+187 HIVYEEAFPKVTDAT
-202 KAKAALIKAIQGD
+202 KAKDALVKAIQGD
-215 DTATLVKLAK
+215 DEATLVKLAK
-225 VWGHGFDMTSTPSDK
+225 VWGSSFNMTSTPSDK
-240 KLLVSDGPY
+240 KLLVSNGPY
-249 TITKLV
+249 VISKLV

-277 QITVRFI
+277 KITVRFI

-298 VSVISGQANADT
+298 VSVISGQATADT
-310 VAAIKASTGIS
+310 VAALKGLSGV
-321 STTTPTATY
+321 TTTTTSTSTY
-330 EHIDLTFN
+330 EHVDLTFN

-345 ATYGGDASKA
+345 ATYGGDATKA
-355 LLVRQAFLKTLPRQ
+355 LEVRQAFLKTLPRQ
-369 DIVDKLIKPI
+369 DIIDKLIKPI
-379 QSDAKLDD
+379 SDTAKLDD
-387 SQTFLPGAAGYT
+387 SQTILPGAAGYE
-399 ESVANNGSADYAK
+399 ESVKANGSADYAK
-412 VDIAGA
+412 VDIEGA
-418 KALLAQAGVTG
+418 KALLAKAGVTS
-429 PVNVKFMYGKS
+429 PSVKFMYGKS

-454 ANQAGFNVI
+454 AAQAGFNVI
-463 DKGDDTWGQ
+463 DAGDDTWGQ

-514 DADAAFTKLTGE
+514 DADAAYEKLAGE
-526 YDATK
+526 YDASK
-531 QQALLAQVD
+531 QQALLGQID
-540 KDLWADAY
+540 KAAWSDAY
-548 GVTIFQFPEVTA
+548 AVTIFQFPEVTA
-560 WSNKVK
+560 WSDKVK

-574 PSVFWNFFDWTST
+574 PSVFWNFFDWTSSS
-587 TKTSTK
+587 KK